1 MAKKGFFSRLLGLE
15 DEPENILENEQEEAE
30 GNSNQYGTTLQ
41 DAVAFAEELQSYYY
55 NDVCKMQADMVVQ
68 TNLTEQEARTAQK
81 KINQD
86 KIALE
91 QIDKILLQLRECAR
105 EFQSVWKKAV
115 YSFYDEIEGQKLV
128 EVQAKV
134 FTILSKLNAVNTK
147 QELVPVIAKRLEIYR
162 RAWNICEDVDAPK
175 NYNAILMDG
184 KDGVETYHFG
194 PFYKKVQSNEHEE
207 NLTLK
212 LLEQIKEM
220 EVKLQEQIPTD
231 KVWVYV
237 ANATRLQ
244 LNFMRR
250 TCFIRNTWEFYEDDD
265 GQLLLD
271 EVRVCDF
278 EQYIKGVLQLV
289 FTKNRYA
296 IVTLVVPTEEMLKVI
311 GPTQQEGIKVEICK
325 RLRFILKER
334 SGLYKD
340 NLRTQRLDSRNLP
353 RELQFMSY
361 PKFRKAYF

>member
-147 QELVPVIAKRLEIYR
+147 QE
-162 RAWNICEDVDAPK
+162 
-175 NYNAILMDG
+175 
-184 KDGVETYHFG
+184 
-194 PFYKKVQSNEHEE
+194 
-207 NLTLK
+207 
-212 LLEQIKEM
+212 
-220 EVKLQEQIPTD
+220 
-231 KVWVYV
+231 
-237 ANATRLQ
+237 
-244 LNFMRR
+244 
-250 TCFIRNTWEFYEDDD
+250 
-265 GQLLLD
+265 
-271 EVRVCDF
+271 
-278 EQYIKGVLQLV
+278 
-289 FTKNRYA
+289 
-296 IVTLVVPTEEMLKVI
+296 
-311 GPTQQEGIKVEICK
+311 
-325 RLRFILKER
+325 
-334 SGLYKD
+334 
-340 NLRTQRLDSRNLP
+340 
-353 RELQFMSY
+353 
-361 PKFRKAYF
+361 